1 MRWEDLGISERIADL
16 LRELGLAEPTP
27 IQEKAIPVILR
38 GADTLVIAPTGSG
51 KTEAAVVP
59 VAELMAR
66 GAGGLAIY
74 VTPLRALNRDIELRI
89 RRIFEGVGASVAL
102 YHGDTPFSRR
112 RSIKESPPRVLVTT
126 PESLT
131 IMLSNRR
138 MREIL
143 SRTRWVIID
152 EFHELVTSK
161 RGSMLAATLERLT
174 ALTRRGGITPQRI
187 ALSASIG
194 EPDRAAEFLSP
205 RRAGLGPAAEVVE
218 VPGAR
223 DADVSVLVSAGRLIM
238 GKYHDWATAV
248 ASIIKRYRD
257 KGPVLVFVNTRSM
270 AEHLGAL
277 LRSMNVKV
285 LVHHGSLAKK
295 VRLAAEDALRRG
307 DVDAVIA
314 TSSLELGIDIGHIS
328 VVVQVGSP
336 RQAVKFLQ
344 RLGRS
349 RHSLGGKAVGFIVSM
364 PDIHDVLE
372 SLVIARRSLAG
383 DLEPLVIHM
392 KPLDVLLHTVV
403 GMAIEEGGVHPR
415 DVERVI
421 SRSYPF
427 TDLSEGEVLEVALY
441 ASENRLLRLLSNI
454 FVPTKKGEIYYKTTT
469 TIVDAPK
476 YDVIDALSDRKI
488 GELDED
494 FVAAY
499 LSRKAGDMDEFPA
512 IVLAGR
518 AWGVISVEH
527 DSRRIYVEELRGA
540 EADIPRWS
548 GETIPVER
556 GVAREVCALRR
567 FLLKNGKLPSHYS
580 RISVGTS
587 QQGYDPLKSV
597 IQVLSEQV
605 RRGYPLPGPD
615 ELVIEISEK
624 EGRFDAFIHSCLGHR
639 GNRALAHLIEGLL
652 RESGARPR
660 GHAVTPYGVFV
671 SWVREV
677 PRGVRE
683 SLAEMLGS
691 VTASDVEDIVRQEV
705 CRSDMYRIVLYRVLT
720 RMGTLIRVSP
730 KNAAAVLRQFMRKA
744 CDGSVV
750 DREVINEVFTRYADV
765 SLLKRFLGKVL
776 SKGRVRELTVSEFS
790 PIARSLL
797 RNVMWVERVDTVAP
811 MIPKELVV
819 RAVKERVRR
828 KDVTLVC
835 LLCGF
840 SWNTRVAFLPD
851 VIRCEKCG
859 KMFVGLLPRYD
870 DRELLKKVRAF
881 IRQGRRA
888 RVKADEDIKYVFR
901 SAELISYFG
910 RRAVE
915 ALAGRGVGPET
926 AKRILG
932 YSGDDFYYMIYLA
945 ERRYLATRRFWARKG
960 AVVSK
965 DK

>member
-1 MRWEDLGISERIADL
+1 MCWEELGISGSVADL
-16 LRELGLAEPTP
+16 LRKLGLVKPTP
-27 IQEKAIPVILR
+27 IQRRAVPVILR
-38 GADTLVIAPTGSG
+38 GADTLVVAPTGSG

-59 VAELMAR
+59 IAELMAR
-66 GAGGLAIY
+66 GVAGLAVY

-89 RRIFEGVGASVAL
+89 RKIFEGVGASVEL
-102 YHGDTPFSRR
+102 YHGDTSSSKR
-112 RSIKESPPRVLVTT
+112 RSIRRSPPRVLVTT

-131 IMLSNRR
+131 IMLSNSR

-143 SRTRWVIID
+143 AHTRWVIID

-174 ALTRRGGITPQRI
+174 ALTRGEGVIPQRI

-194 EPDRAAEFLSP
+194 EPNRAAEFLSP
-205 RRAGLGPAAEVVE
+205 RRAGLGPTAEVVE

-223 DADVSVLVSAGRLIM
+223 DAEVHVVVSAGKLLRER
-238 GKYHDWATAV
+238 YHDWVVAV
-248 ASIIKRYRD
+248 ASIIRRYRD

-277 LRSMNVKV
+277 LRSMGVKV

-295 VRLAAEDALRRG
+295 VRLAAEEALRRG

-328 VVVQVGSP
+328 AVVQVGSP

-349 RHSLGGKAVGFIVSM
+349 RHSLGGRATGFIVTM
-364 PDIHDVLE
+364 PDIHDILE
-372 SLVIARRSLAG
+372 SIVIARRSLAG
-383 DLEPLVIHM
+383 DLEPLLIHV

-403 GMAIEEGGVHPR
+403 GMAIEKGGLHPR
-415 DVERVI
+415 EAERII

-427 TDLSEGEVLEVALY
+427 TDLSEGEVLEVALH
-441 ASENRLLRLLSNI
+441 ASENRLLRPLSNTFI
-454 FVPTKKGEIYYKTTT
+454 PTKKGEIYYKTTT

-476 YDVIDALSDRKI
+476 YDVINALTDRKI

-499 LSRKAGDMDEFPA
+499 LSQKAGDVDEFPA

-527 DSRRIYVEELRGA
+527 ESRRIYVEELAGA

-556 GVAREVCALRR
+556 GVAREVCALRK
-567 FLLKNGKLPSHYS
+567 LLLRNEGLPRTYS
-580 RISVGTS
+580 RIGIGSS
-587 QQGYDPLKSV
+587 QQGYDPLNSV
-597 IQVLSEQV
+597 LQIVSEHV

-615 ELVIEISEK
+615 EIVIEILKE

-652 RESGARPR
+652 RKSGARPR
-660 GHAVTPYGVFV
+660 GHAVTPYGLFI

-677 PRGVRE
+677 PVGVRE
-683 SLAEMLGS
+683 SLAEMIEQ
-691 VTASDVEDIVRQEV
+691 VTENSIQDIVREEV
-705 CRSDMYRIVLYRVLT
+705 CRSDTYRIVLYRVLT

-730 KNAAAVLRQFMRKA
+730 KSAAVVLRQFMKQA
-744 CDGSVV
+744 CNGSVV
-750 DREVINEVFTRYADV
+750 DKEVINEVFTRYADV
-765 SLLKRFLGKVL
+765 SLLSRFLGEVL
-776 SKGRVRELTVSEFS
+776 AKGKVREVRVHEFS
-790 PIARSLL
+790 PLARSLL
-797 RNVMWVERVDTVAP
+797 KNVMWIERVDAAAP
-811 MIPKELVV
+811 TIPRELVV

-828 KDVTLVC
+828 RDVTLVC

-840 SWNTRVAFLPD
+840 SWSTRVAFLPD

-859 KMFVGLLPRYD
+859 KRFVGLLPRYD
-870 DRELLKKVRAF
+870 DRDLLRKVRAF
-881 IRQGRRA
+881 IRQDSGVRGE
-888 RVKADEDIKYVFR
+888 ADEDIKYVFR
-901 SAELISYFG
+901 SANLISYFG
-910 RRAVE
+910 RKAVE

-926 AKRILG
+926 AKKILG

-945 ERRYLATRRFWARKG
+945 ERRYLATKRFWTRKG
-960 AVVSK
+960 FVAGR